1 MKIDAE
7 GAEIAI
13 LRGARD
19 SINKFK
25 PYICFE
31 YHSGDLQ
38 GLSEFSNFF
47 AGLDYV
53 MYKINVEKDKISHF
67 INRIFLTRLKK
78 NNLKK
83 FTQHNILEIHSSK
96 TPSFFTSQ

>member
-53 MYKINVEKDKISHF
+53 MYKINVEKDKISH
-67 INRIFLTRLKK
+67 TR
-78 NNLKK
+78 NYDSTY
-83 FTQHNILEIHSSK
+83 FYSCGDTHTQEFS
-96 TPSFFTSQ
+96 